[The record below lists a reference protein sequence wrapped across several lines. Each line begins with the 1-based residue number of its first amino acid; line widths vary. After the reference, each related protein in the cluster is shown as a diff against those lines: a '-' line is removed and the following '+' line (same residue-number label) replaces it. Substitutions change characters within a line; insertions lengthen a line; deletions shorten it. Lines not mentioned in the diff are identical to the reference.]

1 MSKKISF
8 KLNLIIHILLLVLVM
23 SSALIATNYY
33 FGKKLALAESTQD
46 MLEITQAIARHE
58 KISVKHN
65 KGTLDTLAAYPN
77 LLNYKTANSPLK
89 TFSLKKFEPVFYE
102 LMENNLDA
110 YAIYVANDSGDYF
123 ELINMLYDEVLLD
136 AMEAP
141 SNSRWAEISV
151 RSVEPNT
158 KKIRFYD
165 INNTLILERSE
176 VTQFVPQNRPW
187 YTKAIAANTVIRTA
201 PYQFQ
206 HLKKMGFSYAKHLPS
221 ISAVAGIDY
230 TSHRTH
236 ELLEELKPTPK
247 SIITVIDN
255 KLNLLEASNDNTEHF
270 LVYLNNHNQAP
281 SQLEKRFIDGE
292 YYWIMGTMVKGAR
305 DFHVVLFTPEEEI
318 IAPHLEQVTLSAW
331 VVLITTLLALPFIW
345 LLSLAIT
352 KPIQQLIDE
361 NKKIQRRNYKDVG
374 RIPTIIKELDD
385 LSGSMLSMSSSI
397 QNYQQSQ
404 ADLLNSIIRLIA
416 DAIDAKSP
424 YTGGHCQRVPL
435 LAMMLVDEASKDNGN
450 FSAFKFDDEDER
462 RAFEIGAW
470 LHDCGKVTTPEYVV
484 DKATKLETIYN
495 RIHEIRTRFEVL
507 WRDADIAYYQAI
519 INGENKET
527 AQNKRTELHKN
538 LQDDFSFIAST
549 NAGGEYLGE
558 DKIQRIREIA
568 KKTWLRHFDSRLG
581 LSQEELERVGS
592 VSEQLPV
599 TEPLLADK
607 AFHKIAREHFNFEDY
622 QAQGFKEPVPE
633 LLYDQGELL
642 NLTISKGTLT
652 NEERFKI
659 KEHIIMTIK
668 MLENVPFP
676 EEYKNVPRYAGTHHE
691 TLKGT
696 GYPRQLTADDLS
708 IPEKIMVIADIFEAL
723 TASDRPYK
731 EAKTLSQSIKIM
743 SFMVK
748 DQHID
753 AALFNLFL
761 QSGTYLKYAEQFLK
775 PEQIDEVDV
784 DAYL

>member
-1 MSKKISF
+1 
-8 KLNLIIHILLLVLVM
+8 
-23 SSALIATNYY
+23 
-33 FGKKLALAESTQD
+33 
-46 MLEITQAIARHE
+46 
-58 KISVKHN
+58 
-65 KGTLDTLAAYPN
+65 
-77 LLNYKTANSPLK
+77 
-89 TFSLKKFEPVFYE
+89 
-102 LMENNLDA
+102 
-110 YAIYVANDSGDYF
+110 
-123 ELINMLYDEVLLD
+123 
-136 AMEAP
+136 
-141 SNSRWAEISV
+141 
-151 RSVEPNT
+151 
-158 KKIRFYD
+158 
-165 INNTLILERSE
+165 
-176 VTQFVPQNRPW
+176 
-187 YTKAIAANTVIRTA
+187 
-201 PYQFQ
+201 
-206 HLKKMGFSYAKHLPS
+206 
-221 ISAVAGIDY
+221 
-230 TSHRTH
+230 
-236 ELLEELKPTPK
+236 
-247 SIITVIDN
+247 
-255 KLNLLEASNDNTEHF
+255 
-270 LVYLNNHNQAP
+270 
-281 SQLEKRFIDGE
+281 
-292 YYWIMGTMVKGAR
+292 
-305 DFHVVLFTPEEEI
+305 
-318 IAPHLEQVTLSAW
+318 
-331 VVLITTLLALPFIW
+331 LALPFIW

-352 KPIQQLIDE
+352 KPIHQLIEE
-361 NKKIQRRNYKDVG
+361 NNKIQRRAYKDVV
-374 RIPTIIKELDD
+374 RIPTMIKELDD

-435 LAMMLVDEASKDNGN
+435 LAMMLVDEANKDNGT

-519 INGENKET
+519 INGENKES
-527 AQNKRTELHKN
+527 AQNKRIELQQS

-549 NAGGEYLGE
+549 NAGGEYLSE
-558 DKIQRIREIA
+558 DKIERIRAIGE
-568 KKTWLRHFDSRLG
+568 KTWLRHFDAGIG
-581 LSQEELERVGS
+581 LSQEELERAGNVN
-592 VSEQLPV
+592 EDLPV
-599 TEPLLADK
+599 IETLLADK
-607 AFHKIAREHFNFEDY
+607 ASHKIAREHFDFEKY
-622 QAQGFKEPVPE
+622 RAQGFKEPVPE

-748 DQHID
+748 DEHID
-753 AALFNLFL
+753 AELFNLFL

-775 PEQIDEVDV
+775 PEQIDEVDLS
-784 DAYL
+784 AYL